1 MERKKVL
8 ITMEPD
14 TLAEL
19 DRLRGKEPRA
29 RINYQR
35 LKSLVCPSISLI
47 RIGSKRSAIGWLID
61 SP

>member
-29 RINYQR
+29 RVIETA
-35 LKSLVCPSISLI
+35 CI
-47 RIGSKRSAIGWLID
+47 RWIEEQWREEEGD
-61 SP
+61 TT